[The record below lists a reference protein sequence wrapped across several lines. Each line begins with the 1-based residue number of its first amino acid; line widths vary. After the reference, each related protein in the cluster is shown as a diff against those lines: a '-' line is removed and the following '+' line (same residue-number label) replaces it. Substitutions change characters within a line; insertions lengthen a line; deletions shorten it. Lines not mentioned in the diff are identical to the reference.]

1 MNNQSKVISRLRVTS
16 IAVFMVLF
24 SMISSLFAQEK
35 SSMELANDA
44 YNAGKF
50 KLAGALYRKAV
61 KEGESPAL
69 CYYNAANAAFQL
81 NNLPQAIVYYR
92 ACAQNA
98 PTFTKAHL
106 NLAICY
112 YTVNDLGKSI
122 ASVRRALDLE
132 PTNQKALLLHATAL
146 RQCGATS
153 KAIAVYETIARIFP
167 TLEESYIALG
177 EMYRDLGDEEMALR
191 WLMDYPDNG
200 KNMVYVYSLIA
211 NVYERKGDYSHVVYY
226 LNEAF
231 ELDPSKRWVLFQIAT
246 IQNNSGNSLVA
257 LETCREGLLQFPD
270 FGELAVLGGT
280 IAFERERIADAEFFF
295 TRGEKLGNASAIVGL
310 TNVRNWRKAHLGKS
324 S

>member
-1 MNNQSKVISRLRVTS
+1 MNSVAMNIRYVQRT
-16 IAVFMVLF
+16 AVVVLLVLIGWVGTV
-24 SMISSLFAQEK
+24 SGAEK
-35 SSMELANDA
+35 SSMELANEA

-50 KLAGALYRKAV
+50 KLAGAYYRKAV

-69 CYYNAANAAFQL
+69 CYYNAANSAFQL
-81 NNLPQAIVYYR
+81 NNLPQAIVYYA

-98 PTFTKAHL
+98 PSFTKAHL

-112 YTVNDLGKSI
+112 YTLNDLGKCI
-122 ASVRRALDLE
+122 ASVRRALELE

-153 KAIAVYETIARIFP
+153 KAIAVYETIARLFP
-167 TLEESYIALG
+167 TLDDPYIALG

-191 WLMDYPDNG
+191 WLLDYPDNG
-200 KNMVYVYSLIA
+200 KNLVYVYSLIA
-211 NVYERKGDYSHVVYY
+211 NVYEQKGDIDHVVYY

-231 ELDPSKRWVLFQIAT
+231 DLDPSKRWIMYQIAS
-246 IQNNSGNSLVA
+246 IQNNAGNSLVA

-280 IAFERERIADAEFFF
+280 IAFERERIADAEYFF
-295 TRGEKLGNASAIVGL
+295 TQGEKCGNASAIVGL
-310 TNVRNWRKAHLGKS
+310 TNIRNWRKAHMSRG
-324 S
+324 